1 MDFNEQKEQWQAA
14 GATDASSWSATNLNQ
29 NWDHPR
35 LRALKRQ
42 LVFETTC
49 WLLFLT
55 LFYTGL
61 DGHLRPIGWNIA
73 LAIGLVLLIAHGI
86 LGYRLAGRAV
96 GAAPLRQALTD
107 QLQALRRYSW
117 LSMTLRTVTLL
128 IFFGFLVSN
137 IPDLLETPRLWLAGT
152 IISWTGIAL
161 FINYRIW
168 RKHFR
173 ELEATLGELGE

>member
-1 MDFNEQKEQWQAA
+1 MDFNEHKKQFQAA
-14 GATDASSWSATNLNQ
+14 GSTDTSTWSANNLNR
-29 NWDHPR
+29 NWNHPR
-35 LRALKRQ
+35 LRSLKRQ

-49 WLLFLT
+49 WLLFLA

-61 DGHLRPIGWNIA
+61 DGHLRPVGWNIA
-73 LAIGLVLLIAHGI
+73 LAIGLVLLIAHGV
-86 LGYRLAGRAV
+86 LGYRLAGRAI
-96 GAAPLRQALTD
+96 GAAPLRQALTN

-137 IPDLLETPRLWLAGT
+137 TPGLWEAPRLWLAGT
-152 IISWTGIAL
+152 ILIWTGVAL

-173 ELEATLGELGE
+173 ELKATLTELGE